1 MFDVIASRIKGQALH
16 PNGNAIIDLPY
27 LHMIDPFPR
36 LSAATVLG
44 GKSVLHTLPRS
55 ALEWISLVRRGISA
69 NAVDAV
75 VRVIGMGQA
84 ELARALDIPE
94 RTLARRKKEG
104 TLSRDESG
112 KLVRLARVV
121 ERAAEVFEGA
131 PEALDWLKH
140 PNTSLSGATPLSLL
154 DTDIGAVAVLYTLG
168 RIEHGVFA

>member
-1 MFDVIASRIKGQALH
+1 MTTAKL
-16 PNGNAIIDLPY
+16 AINPLSG
-27 LHMIDPFPR
+27 

-44 GKSVLHTLPRS
+44 GKSVLRTLPRS
-55 ALEWISLVRRGISA
+55 ALEWIALVRRGISA
-69 NAVDAV
+69 NAVGAA
-75 VRVIGMGQA
+75 VRVMDMGQA

-121 ERAAEVFEGA
+121 ERAVEVFEDGPA
-131 PEALDWLKH
+131 ALDWLKN
-140 PNTSLSGATPLSLL
+140 PNASLGGASPLSLM
-154 DTDIGAVAVLYTLG
+154 DTDLGAVAVLNALG